1 MEPSV
6 AELAQL
12 IGGGSV
18 SVLAISVLYLI
29 QKWRTEHRE
38 DMRALIAND
47 EKQTVILAKLEERT
61 RDVDLVASP
70 QTHRRRTPS
79 YTANY
84 ECRSGEV
91 YVLACGPGTVWAV
104 HPTDAHGISL
114 EIDHHQVPGV
124 GPRVSA
130 YRHLDRCYVKA
141 KDEVKAGQVIGIV
154 GYDKTAPASQTPNHL
169 HFELWDP
176 SKQRIPGTDSRVA
189 WGLDPAPVMALWGYR
204 HREGGESTPPP
215 QTDGQTDGAPPDSG
229 LLTVAVLGVG
239 AKVLLF

>member
-1 MEPSV
+1 V
-6 AELAQL
+6 AYSGWVWPVELHL
-12 IGGGSV
+12 KDKRKPVISDGFSRTSRGGKGH
-18 SVLAISVLYLI
+18 YG
-29 QKWRTEHRE
+29 
-38 DMRALIAND
+38 
-47 EKQTVILAKLEERT
+47 
-61 RDVDLVASP
+61 VDIMY
-70 QTHRRRTPS
+70 RRTMSGSPSLPS

>member
-70 QTHRRRTPS
+70 QTHRRRTP
-79 YTANY
+79 A
-84 ECRSGEV
+84 RGI
-91 YVLACGPGTVWAV
+91 GRGR
-104 HPTDAHGISL
+104 AHGDTT
-114 EIDHHQVPGV
+114 E
-124 GPRVSA
+124 
-130 YRHLDRCYVKA
+130 
-141 KDEVKAGQVIGIV
+141 
-154 GYDKTAPASQTPNHL
+154 
-169 HFELWDP
+169 DP
-176 SKQRIPGTDSRVA
+176 
-189 WGLDPAPVMALWGYR
+189 
-204 HREGGESTPPP
+204 
-215 QTDGQTDGAPPDSG
+215 
-229 LLTVAVLGVG
+229 
-239 AKVLLF
+239 